1 MIPQAADAP
10 AIAPSRVDLSTVLA
24 DVNTMT
30 RKPRRQMLDLGGF
43 TAIKIGAPSPLA
55 DLYYWIMEMS
65 WPGFVG
71 LVSLLFFLVNIGFG
85 LIYAAMPGAV
95 ANAQPY
101 SVIDGFFFSVDT
113 LGTVGYG
120 VMAPAT
126 HVAHAIASVEILVG
140 LFFSATMTGLIF
152 ARFARPRESLAFSR
166 VAVVGKYE
174 GGRALMVRVASMR
187 SRPLA
192 DAQAQ
197 MSFLERHDLPDGR
210 IFRNLVTLP
219 LVRSTNPLLG
229 LSWTL
234 VHPLEENSPVLAA
247 LTGDDRF
254 LLTVTIGGV
263 DTLLAGP
270 SQGGARYD
278 REHVRIDHDFVD
290 VISEEEGVIRLD
302 MTLLHETVPIA

>member
-1 MIPQAADAP
+1 MA
-10 AIAPSRVDLSTVLA
+10 
-24 DVNTMT
+24 
-30 RKPRRQMLDLGGF
+30 RKPRRQVINLGGF
-43 TAIKIGAPSPLA
+43 PAIKIGAPAPFA

-65 WPGFVG
+65 WPMFIG
-71 LVSLLFFLVNIGFG
+71 LVSLLFLVINVMFG

-95 ANAQPY
+95 VNAQPY

-126 HVAHAIASVEILVG
+126 RFAHAIASIEILTG

-152 ARFARPRESLAFSR
+152 ARFARPRQSLEFSR
-166 VAVVGKYE
+166 VAVI
-174 GGRALMVRVASMR
+174 GRHQGSKALMVRVASTR
-187 SRPLA
+187 SRALA

-197 MSFLERHDLPDGR
+197 MSFLETQHLDNGR
-210 IFRNLVTLP
+210 FFRTLVTLP
-219 LVRSTNPLLG
+219 LVRDTNPMLG

-234 VHPLEENSPVLAA
+234 VHLLADDSPVLAA
-247 LTGDDRF
+247 LASKDRF

-270 SQGGARYD
+270 SLGGVRYD
-278 REHVRIDHDFVD
+278 RDNVRVDHEFVD
-290 VISEEEGVIRLD
+290 IISEEDGVVRLD
-302 MTLLHETVPIA
+302 MTLLHETTPIG